1 MSKSS
6 LSCAVESLEETI
18 DDINER
24 LAAVEDV
31 EDAQDI
37 EERLEKKLER
47 FEKRLLDV
55 EYVTDNLK
63 SNIGEIATRKAKPV
77 TDVTPSGSNRIAA
90 DTLPTDSNGLILVKE
105 GQQFV
110 TEDGQIYR
118 LCPRADNSKLDFAF
132 CGLLKK
138 KKAA

>member
-1 MSKSS
+1 MSKSP
-6 LSCAVESLEETI
+6 LSCAIEDVEETI
-18 DDINER
+18 DDINGR

-31 EDAQDI
+31 ENAQDI
-37 EERLEKKLER
+37 EARLEKKLER

-63 SNIGEIATRKAKPV
+63 SAIGNNLSARSSKPV
-77 TDVTPSGSNRIAA
+77 DDVTPLDSK
-90 DTLPTDSNGLILVKE
+90 DLTDSNGLIKVKE
-105 GQQFV
+105 GQKFV
-110 TEDGQIYR
+110 TEDGQIYM

-132 CGLLKK
+132 CGLLKS